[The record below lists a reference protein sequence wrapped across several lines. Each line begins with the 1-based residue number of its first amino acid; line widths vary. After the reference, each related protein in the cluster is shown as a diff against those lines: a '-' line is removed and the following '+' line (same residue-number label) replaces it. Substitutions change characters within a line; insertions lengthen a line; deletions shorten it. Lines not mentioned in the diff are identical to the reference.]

1 MTDDRFEQRLRG
13 FLAAR
18 EPAAVS
24 PMLRSRL
31 QIVTAESPGRSGGWI
46 GSLGGAWRGVVGL
59 AAVTA
64 VAVVLLAVLLRTD
77 ALTIRDPG
85 PVGAPS
91 AVPGAVTVPF
101 VTAPD
106 DLFTPETVA
115 DAERRLAAVYAA
127 TGVEATFLV
136 QAEAS
141 TQQVSVPEGWPDR
154 FDRDGD
160 PDRDVMAVIGITPDG
175 TPVCCL
181 TLTGDLITRAQAGG
195 IWRPIA
201 QPGALD
207 DDLAEPTA
215 KFRDGALIDF
225 VRGIEQ
231 MAPEIVTLETQ
242 GFTNDEIQRAFSLL
256 AILGPLLVLA
266 VVGLRRQTV
275 AVSAPT
281 GSGALDADAD
291 WVDVSRPA
299 PISPVD
305 RSLDVG
311 AAPAPVPWAARAWG
325 TWSDRR
331 LVFVSLAA
339 MAGLGLVA
347 VMDLLLPP
355 STSVRLDPGVDGM
368 GRAIPGVGIAPFVL
382 VAIAIGSLAA
392 YARQGRWLRRIGIV
406 ILVGLVG
413 WALSV
418 VVGQTVP
425 SSLDRDRG
433 WVTGAGGEVSYGLDG
448 FMENVTYRLAPG
460 ESFAIAT
467 KIRNPGAL
475 PLTILGLDGERTTQ
489 PNPYVGSIVSLGWVV
504 QPTDGPITYLSA
516 SPEDASASWPVTL
529 GPGEELAIT
538 VVGRAGPC
546 ADPAGVVNTVPLGHV
561 DLAYRSLGVRRTAE
575 VGLPPALFLTSKSP
589 CTVEIPGGQVTYST
603 PGE

>member
-24 PMLRSRL
+24 PVLRARL
-31 QIVTAESPGRSGGWI
+31 QSVTAESHDRSGGWI
-46 GSLGGAWRGVVGL
+46 GWLGGAWRGVVGL

-64 VAVVLLAVLLRTD
+64 VAVVLLALLLRTD
-77 ALTIRDPG
+77 ALTVPDPA
-85 PVGAPS
+85 PVGGPS
-91 AVPGAVTVPF
+91 AVPVAPTVPF
-101 VTAPD
+101 VTAPAG
-106 DLFTPETVA
+106 LFTPDTVIE
-115 DAERRLAAVYAA
+115 AERRLAAVYAA

-136 QAEAS
+136 QAETS

-181 TLTGDLITRAQAGG
+181 TLTGDLITRARQNG

-231 MAPEIVTLETQ
+231 MAPEIATLETQ
-242 GFTNDEIQRAFSLL
+242 GFTTDEIQRSFSLI

-266 VVGLRRQTV
+266 VVGLRRRAV
-275 AVSAPT
+275 AVAAPG
-281 GSGALDADAD
+281 GSGVLDDEAD
-291 WVDVSRPA
+291 WIEASRPA
-299 PISPVD
+299 ATSIVE
-305 RSLDVG
+305 RSGEAGPRPLV
-311 AAPAPVPWAARAWG
+311 AWAARAWG
-325 TWSDRR
+325 AWSDRQ
-331 LVFVSLAA
+331 LVLVSLAA
-339 MAGLGLVA
+339 MAGLGLVG

-355 STSVRLDPGVDGM
+355 STSVRLDPSVDDM
-368 GRAIPGVGIAPFVL
+368 GQAIPGVSILPFVL
-382 VAIAIGSLAA
+382 VAIAIGSLAV
-392 YARQGRWLRRIGIV
+392 YARQGRWLRRIGVV
-406 ILVGLVG
+406 ILVALVG
-413 WALSV
+413 WALSGV
-418 VVGQTVP
+418 VDQTVP
-425 SSLDRDRG
+425 SSFDRDRA
-433 WVTGAGGEVSYGLDG
+433 WVTGDSGEVTYGLDG
-448 FMENVTYRLAPG
+448 LMEHVTYRLSPG
-460 ESFAIAT
+460 ESFIIAT

-475 PLTILGLDGERTTQ
+475 PLTVLGLDGDRTTQ

-504 QPTDGPITYLSA
+504 QPTDGPITHLSA
-516 SPEDASASWPVTL
+516 KPEDASALWPVTL
-529 GPGEELAIT
+529 APGEELAIA

-546 ADPAGVVNTVPLGHV
+546 ADPAGTVDTAPLGSI
-561 DLAYRSLGVRRTAE
+561 DLAYRSLGVRRTVE
-575 VGLPPALFLTSKSP
+575 VGLPASLFLSSRSP
-589 CTVEIPGGQVTYST
+589 CTVQVPGGEVTYSR